1 MPFLRLY
8 GYLDGLVPRKVVRCW
23 INFGLTANHIS
34 SPKRPSAVY
43 FASGRVLSPAGGV
56 EAEV

>member
-23 INFGLTANHIS
+23 INSGRTAS
-34 SPKRPSAVY
+34 RTFSPKRPIAVY
-43 FASGRVLSPAGGV
+43 FASGRVSSRAGGV